1 MLKISRIETNYG
13 NVKALQNVSL
23 EVPKGSIVTLIGAN
37 GAGKSTLLK
46 TIAGV
51 VRSSSGEIYFEGT
64 RIDRMPSHGIVKMGI
79 ANCPEGR
86 RIWPKMTVL
95 ENLEMG
101 SYSRKDKKEIGE
113 DLQRIY
119 EYFPILS
126 DRRKQLAGSLSGGE
140 QQMLAVGRALMSRP
154 KLLLLDEPSI
164 GLSPILVE
172 QIGEMIKTIHKEGT
186 TMLLVEQ
193 NAFLALNLA
202 DWGYV
207 LEVGKIVLHG
217 KTSEL
222 MQNDIVRQAYLGI

>member
-1 MLKISRIETNYG
+1 
-13 NVKALQNVSL
+13 
-23 EVPKGSIVTLIGAN
+23 
-37 GAGKSTLLK
+37 
-46 TIAGV
+46 
-51 VRSSSGEIYFEGT
+51 
-64 RIDRMPSHGIVKMGI
+64 
-79 ANCPEGR
+79 
-86 RIWPKMTVL
+86 MTVL